1 MKPESL
7 GVLEFGPYRIDREQR
22 LLTREAA
29 VILLAPKV
37 FDLLFVLAESGGR
50 VLEKETLLKTLW
62 PDSFVEEGSLT
73 RNISTLRKVLGENPE
88 DQKYILTI
96 PKHGYRFVAQVR
108 QATGAPESGTG
119 TVVWA
124 SSASHGSHGTI
135 QTSEDYRFPIVP
147 PRQSAVVWWQDRAI
161 DSPSPASSPIQSIAV
176 ARLENASGDDSQDY
190 FAEMLTEALITE
202 LARVHKLKVFPY
214 SVLLNHRSA
223 GKDPWKLTAELPM
236 DMLVAGSVMRLSSQV
251 RITVT
256 ATYIPTQSEV
266 WSQSYDRD
274 ISEIL
279 AVQKEVASMIAAQVR
294 ADLTPNERMQLSSAR
309 MVKPDAYDC
318 YLRGRFYAQHQN
330 RGDNDTAILALERA
344 IAIDPTFA
352 LAYAEL
358 AQAYVWKLFL
368 FAPHER
374 EWEEKAF
381 VAVEK
386 ALSLD
391 PYLAVAH
398 LARGRLLW
406 TPANHFPHEKAI
418 REYRRALA
426 LNPSLDEARN
436 QLALIYCHIGYFEEA
451 LRESQEAAITNPNN
465 NLAVYR
471 RAQTFVFQG
480 KYEQALAVLQTI
492 PRSVNPS
499 LIGYQT
505 AWVFFNLGRN
515 EDASAMIDQLLADY
529 PDDDGALF
537 ISMQAVLAAA
547 AGEEGKA
554 LASIELAIQT
564 GKGFGHFHHAAYHI
578 AIAFALMNKTA
589 QAAEW
594 LEFAAMDGFPCYP
607 LFENDRNLDNIRQDA
622 RYISFMARLNR
633 QWTGYRAMF

>member
-1 MKPESL
+1 M
-7 GVLEFGPYRIDREQR
+7 
-22 LLTREAA
+22 
-29 VILLAPKV
+29 
-37 FDLLFVLAESGGR
+37 
-50 VLEKETLLKTLW
+50 
-62 PDSFVEEGSLT
+62 
-73 RNISTLRKVLGENPE
+73 
-88 DQKYILTI
+88 
-96 PKHGYRFVAQVR
+96 
-108 QATGAPESGTG
+108 
-119 TVVWA
+119 
-124 SSASHGSHGTI
+124 
-135 QTSEDYRFPIVP
+135 
-147 PRQSAVVWWQDRAI
+147 
-161 DSPSPASSPIQSIAV
+161 
-176 ARLENASGDDSQDY
+176 
-190 FAEMLTEALITE
+190 
-202 LARVHKLKVFPY
+202 
-214 SVLLNHRSA
+214 
-223 GKDPWKLTAELPM
+223 
-236 DMLVAGSVMRLSSQV
+236 
-251 RITVT
+251 
-256 ATYIPTQSEV
+256 
-266 WSQSYDRD
+266 
-274 ISEIL
+274 
-279 AVQKEVASMIAAQVR
+279 
-294 ADLTPNERMQLSSAR
+294 
-309 MVKPDAYDC
+309 
-318 YLRGRFYAQHQN
+318 
-330 RGDNDTAILALERA
+330 ERA

-515 EDASAMIDQLLADY
+515 EDASEMIDQLLADY